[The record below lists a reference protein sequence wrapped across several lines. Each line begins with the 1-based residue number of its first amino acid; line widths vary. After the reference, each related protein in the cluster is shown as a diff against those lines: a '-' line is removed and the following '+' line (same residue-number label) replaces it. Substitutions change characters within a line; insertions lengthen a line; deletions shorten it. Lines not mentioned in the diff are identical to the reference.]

1 MMFFRVD
8 DEEPL
13 EKFKDILN
21 KIEGLKHGELNPPQ
35 VYDDGYIKTK

>member
-8 DEEPL
+8 DEELL

-21 KIEGLKHGELNPPQ
+21 KIEGLKHVESNSLQ

>member
-1 MMFFRVD
+1 MFFRVD
-8 DEEPL
+8 DEELL

-21 KIEGLKHGELNPPQ
+21 KIEGLKHVESNLLQ